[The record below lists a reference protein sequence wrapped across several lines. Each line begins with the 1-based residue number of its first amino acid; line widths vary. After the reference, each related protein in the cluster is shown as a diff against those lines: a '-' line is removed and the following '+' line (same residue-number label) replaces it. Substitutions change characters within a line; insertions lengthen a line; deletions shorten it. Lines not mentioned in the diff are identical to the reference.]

1 MTKKYLQKKQPH
13 KKKRSE
19 SLYNNNKNKNR
30 RETNMRASSDSISWR
45 GASIDDASVVS
56 ILGTTTTTNTKNNS
70 NKHQC
75 LFAACVPAKEC
86 DSEEVKCAFVLF
98 LLSLSLSA
106 SDGACFL
113 DACFGNGCRRLLCFN
128 PPPLLS
134 ATR

>member
-1 MTKKYLQKKQPH
+1 
-13 KKKRSE
+13 
-19 SLYNNNKNKNR
+19 
-30 RETNMRASSDSISWR
+30 MRASSDSISWR
-45 GASIDDASVVS
+45 GASIDEASVVS
-56 ILGTTTTTNTKNNS
+56 VLGTTTTTNTKNNS

-75 LFAACVPAKEC
+75 LFAAFVPAKEC

-98 LLSLSLSA
+98 LFSFSLSA

-113 DACFGNGCRRLLCFN
+113 DARFGNGCRRLLCFN

>member
-98 LLSLSLSA
+98 LFSLSLSA